1 MKQSNNHPIRKRT
14 IFGLALLFIVMQLS
28 AQPDSIANRPQFLYP
43 EFTRSI
49 VKLKSGDSHAAMM
62 NYNTVTGKM
71 IYYQDG
77 LLLDLIKPETVDT
90 IFMQN
95 AKFVFNE
102 NEFYE
107 LLVNA
112 PISLFIEHKS
122 NVTLAGKP
130 AAYGASS
137 ETTSSTAISQVYA
150 DQSYNFKLPD
160 DLKLTHSPSNWLRIN
175 DVMNKFVSERQF
187 LKLFPTK
194 VAEIKKFINQND
206 IKFKSRNDLIKLV
219 TYCNTLSI

>member
-95 AKFVFNE
+95 ALPE
-102 NEFYE
+102 NQ
-107 LLVNA
+107 LLMVPHPKQQVQLLSLRFM
-112 PISLFIEHKS
+112 PINPI
-122 NVTLAGKP
+122 TL
-130 AAYGASS
+130 
-137 ETTSSTAISQVYA
+137 
-150 DQSYNFKLPD
+150 N
-160 DLKLTHSPSNWLRIN
+160 
-175 DVMNKFVSERQF
+175 
-187 LKLFPTK
+187 
-194 VAEIKKFINQND
+194 
-206 IKFKSRNDLIKLV
+206 SRM
-219 TYCNTLSI
+219 T